1 MRQDHMFMNQTI
13 KERIFSSF
21 SVTAF
26 LGFTLFVF
34 GPSYIYFTNALE
46 FSYTYSE
53 ILKYCLFLFFAVVI
67 SFSLILATLSNRFFE
82 KGVSLLFAISFL
94 LWVQGNILIWD
105 YGPLDGR
112 FIKWEDLKYYGY
124 IDTMIWLCGLFF
136 ALYRSKVVFKFAS
149 KLSFALILIQA
160 ITLLIAYQNTPTP
173 SSKDYVLDSSRK
185 FSFSEQVN
193 VIILVLDSFQT
204 DVFQEIIV
212 ENPKYAKDFDGFTY
226 FRNTLGGFPRTYLS
240 VPLILTGQFYD
251 NSMPVQE
258 FIKNAYLNNSLPK
271 ILKESNFKVDLFPLV
286 RKGLYYSEQVASNMK
301 KKLSGKI
308 SNVAP
313 LFLFDLALFRQSP
326 HFLKPYIHNNQSW
339 LLSRF
344 FPGEQSRRTVNRDAD
359 GCKPRSQGKF
369 IPADAVF
376 IEDMTCNAH
385 VVDEEG
391 MFKFYH
397 LKGVH
402 RPYILNE
409 NFEFERMGDGRNG
422 FKRQAKVMLKLTD
435 LFFRKLKRLGIYDNS
450 LIVIIGDHGVWE
462 ETIGINV
469 KVSGRGDNTRS
480 SSLPEHIRASGLPL
494 FLVKRVNAKGDL
506 KISDA
511 PVSLG
516 DIPRTVVS
524 ELNISR
530 KLPGKSIFDVGENEA
545 RERQFFYYEFDG
557 SDVNYLRDMQEYNV
571 SGFSWLDGSWNTGRN
586 LRSGEAE
593 RLDEKYQLNDVI
605 AFGLGGNARKWK
617 KRGWSSI
624 EKNFTWTVGQSA
636 ILRIPFEE
644 LPEGNLILSANV
656 FPFLGAGKIE
666 MQEVNVYINDI
677 HVAVW
682 PVTTAGE
689 FRTSFPGKYL
699 SEGYADVRF
708 DISDCASPL
717 DFMINLEDDRKL
729 GIAFQKIVF
738 TEEQIYK
745 LGSEIDFSR
754 GGNATDFIWEG
765 WSSPEDHARWTC
777 KRNAI
782 IVLPL
787 EAPPKKPL
795 VLQAHLEPLLV
806 PGQIEAQ
813 NVNIY
818 IDDRKLGS
826 WFVKKAGVF
835 KVKIPK
841 KLTHDSRMRIRF
853 ELPDAASPASF
864 GKSKDTRDLGVAFR
878 SIRIIPS
885 AVHQQ

>member
-1 MRQDHMFMNQTI
+1 MNQIT
-13 KERIFSSF
+13 KKRIFSSF
-21 SVTAF
+21 SVTVF

-67 SFSLILATLSNRFFE
+67 SFSLILVMLGNRFFE

-112 FIKWEDLKYYGY
+112 LIKWGDFRYYGY
-124 IDTMIWLCGLFF
+124 IDSLIWLCGLFF
-136 ALYRSKVVFKFAS
+136 ALFRSKMVFKFAS
-149 KLSFALILIQA
+149 RLSFAFILIQA
-160 ITLLIAYQNTPTP
+160 ITLFITYQNAPTP
-173 SSKDYVLDSSRK
+173 SAKDYVLDSSGK
-185 FSFSEQVN
+185 FSFSEQTN

-204 DVFQEIIV
+204 DVFQEIIL
-212 ENPKYAKDFDGFTY
+212 ENPKYARDFDGFTY
-226 FRNTLGGFPRTYLS
+226 FRNALGGFPRTYLS

-251 NSMPVQE
+251 NSIPVQE

-271 ILKESNFKVDLFPLV
+271 ILKESHFKVALFPLV
-286 RKGLYYSEQVASNMK
+286 GKSLYYSEQVASNMK
-301 KKLSGKI
+301 KKSSGKI
-308 SNVAP
+308 SNAAP
-313 LFLFDLALFRQSP
+313 LFLFDLALFRQLP

-339 LLSRF
+339 LFSRF
-344 FPGEQSRRTVNRDAD
+344 FPGAPSKPAVNRDAD
-359 GCKPRSQGKF
+359 GCKQRSRGKF
-369 IPADAVF
+369 TPVDAIF

-402 RPYILNE
+402 RPHILNE
-409 NFEFERMGDGRNG
+409 SFEFERMGDGRNG

-435 LFFRKLKRLGIYDNS
+435 LFFRKLKRLGVYDNS
-450 LIVIIGDHGVWE
+450 LIFIIGDHGVWE
-462 ETIGINV
+462 EPIGINV
-469 KVSGRGDNTRS
+469 KASGRGDNTRS
-480 SSLPEHIRASGLPL
+480 SSLPEHIRAAGLPL

-516 DIPRTVVS
+516 DIPQTIAS

-530 KLPGKSIFDVGENEA
+530 TLPGKSIFDVGENEV
-545 RERQFFYYEFDG
+545 RERQFFYYTFDG
-557 SDVNYLRDMQEYNV
+557 SDVNYLRDMHEYNV

-593 RLDEKYQLNDVI
+593 RPHEKYQLNDVI
-605 AFGLGGNARKWK
+605 AFGLGGNARHWK
-617 KRGWSSI
+617 KRGWSVI
-624 EKNFTWTVGQSA
+624 EKGFTWTVGQSA
-636 ILRIPFEE
+636 TLKIPLEE

-656 FPFLGAGKIE
+656 FPFLGAGKIK

-677 HVAVW
+677 KVAVW
-682 PVTTAGE
+682 PVTAAGE
-689 FRTSFPGKYL
+689 FRTSFPRTYL
-699 SEGYADVRF
+699 SQGYANVRF
-708 DISDCASPL
+708 DMPDCVSPL
-717 DFMINLEDDRKL
+717 DFMISVDDRKL
-729 GIAFQKIVF
+729 GLAFQRIVF
-738 TEEQIYK
+738 TEEKIYK
-745 LGSEIDFSR
+745 LGAEIDFR
-754 GGNATDFIWEG
+754 QGGNATDFVWEG
-765 WSSPEDHARWTC
+765 WSSPEDNVTWTC

-818 IDDRKLGS
+818 MDDRKVGS
-826 WFVKKAGVF
+826 WCVKKAGVF

-841 KLTHDSRMRIRF
+841 RFTHDSRMRIRF
-853 ELPDAASPASF
+853 ELPDTASPASF
-864 GKSKDTRDLGVAFR
+864 GTSKDTRDLGVAFR